1 MKPFSPRELLARV
14 DALLRRAEIGP
25 QPPSVIR
32 LGNVELSPTRHDV
45 VIDGRH
51 RRADQGRVWIACS
64 DAGATRLGSD
74 PQPARSIGC
83 TPATGSPALE
93 RTVDVHVFRLREK
106 LRAAHANAVIVTIR
120 GVGYKLTAEERV
132 KTMAAMP
139 GRASGASCAA
149 RWSALGLRWQLVV
162 LNVVCHRGD
171 SGPDHRVDA
180 QHCAAAIHGHHAC
193 RRPAGRP
200 GRGSAGLRCGCRG
213 ADLPDDCS
221 GCDHRGGTQLR
232 SSDLCTSTADRGARG
247 HAAHGAWRS
256 PIPVATNR
264 RDEIGG
270 VADSVNELAELLQRL
285 EELRRQVTNDAAHE
299 LRTPLHNLL
308 GLIEGMRDGVI
319 PATPARLQQAH
330 NELGR
335 LIALVEDLRGL
346 ADAQVAR
353 DRMAHEPLHLEKL
366 VRDVV
371 LGFETSLQTHGLTC
385 QIVAPQGEPTVEG
398 DAGRLG
404 QVIGNIFDNA
414 VRSAAAGSVITI
426 KLVRHDWLVRVA
438 VHDVGEAIEADLLPH
453 IFERFYRADPSC
465 ARGSGGAGIGL
476 AIVKELVAAHGGI
489 VGAESGS
496 DGVTV
501 WFELPLQ
508 SYEPDPSPPSDAA
521 QPIRT
526 LDAASS
532 A

>member
-1 MKPFSPRELLARV
+1 MAASPDSV
-14 DALLRRAEIGP
+14 WGFLRRTWG
-25 QPPSVIR
+25 
-32 LGNVELSPTRHDV
+32 
-45 VIDGRH
+45 
-51 RRADQGRVWIACS
+51 
-64 DAGATRLGSD
+64 
-74 PQPARSIGC
+74 
-83 TPATGSPALE
+83 
-93 RTVDVHVFRLREK
+93 
-106 LRAAHANAVIVTIR
+106 
-120 GVGYKLTAEERV
+120 
-132 KTMAAMP
+132 
-139 GRASGASCAA
+139 
-149 RWSALGLRWQLVV
+149 ALGLRWQLVV
-162 LNVVCHRGD
+162 LNVIVIAVTVVLIIVLMHNIAQQQFMVIMHAAGQPVDPAAGQRAYDAAVEAQIYPTIAVAAIIAVALSFAAVTFALRPLTAVREATRRMARGD
-171 SGPDHRVDA
+171 P
-180 QHCAAAIHGHHAC
+180 
-193 RRPAGRP
+193 
-200 GRGSAGLRCGCRG
+200 
-213 ADLPDDCS
+213 
-221 GCDHRGGTQLR
+221 
-232 SSDLCTSTADRGARG
+232 
-247 HAAHGAWRS
+247 

-270 VADSVNELAELLQRL
+270 VADSVNELAQSLQRL

-346 ADAQVAR
+346 ADAQLAR

-385 QIVAPQGEPTVEG
+385 QIVAPQGELTVEG

-404 QVIGNIFDNA
+404 QIIGNIFDNA

-426 KLVRHDWLVRVA
+426 KLVRHDSLVRVA
-438 VHDVGEAIEADLLPH
+438 VHDVGEAIEANSLPH
-453 IFERFYRADPSC
+453 IFERFYRADPSR